1 MQPHCILR
9 AIPLLDDGPLRSSL
23 PAKFRLAALRSS
35 GRATRLA
42 RQRSWMPE
50 PIGPVPP
57 RVSRRMAAGLPASSL
72 LVKNRTFP
80 SSME

>member
-1 MQPHCILR
+1 MQPLCILR
-9 AIPLLDDGPLRSSL
+9 AIPLLDDGPLRSSF

-35 GRATRLA
+35 GNRLA

-57 RVSRRMAAGLPASSL
+57 RASRRMAAGFPASSL